1 MVGSEKYT
9 VLFTEWLDQKNIVI
23 YHVVRSEKK
32 TNFCGSIMER
42 KRSILWVHHEK
53 EKIRQVMLLG
63 FSTKVI
69 SLVWS
74 YLCFVATGHF
84 YKKKKPHLMF
94 LFCLFSIFQSSRA
107 TIQFHG
113 GEGVC
118 IFFLL
123 FLSLVRPSTPLTCFT

>member
-84 YKKKKPHLMF
+84 YKKKTTSHVL
-94 LFCLFSIFQSSRA
+94 
-107 TIQFHG
+107 
-113 GEGVC
+113 V
-118 IFFLL
+118 
-123 FLSLVRPSTPLTCFT
+123 LSVLYISEFTSNNTVPWR